1 VSQQEQSIGVSQQDQ
16 SIGVRR
22 PIAVVVPGPIAQATG
37 GYRYMA
43 ALAQALA
50 ALGAPVRVI
59 ELPGRFPDPD
69 HVARAAARRIGDDA
83 DLVIDGLAALAF
95 ADLPVLTRA
104 VVLLHHPLHLETGLD
119 RQARQHLFAA
129 EAAVVTQAQRVIVT
143 SPATLPDA
151 LDLGV
156 HPERLA
162 VALPGTDRPRGLKIR
177 RRGPLRLLTVAT
189 VVPRKDHLTLIRA
202 LDRLHCPWRW
212 CALGNDQRDRGHR
225 ARVVSA
231 IRQARSTRRLRLA
244 GEVSAATLALTYRMT
259 DLFVLPS
266 RHEGYG
272 MAFAEALAA
281 GLPVVAAA
289 AGAVPLTVPRSA
301 GVLARPGDPKAFARA
316 LKRAIRSRR
325 RLMRGAR
332 IAGAR
337 QPDWLAAARVVLG
350 SWA

>member
-1 VSQQEQSIGVSQQDQ
+1 M
-16 SIGVRR
+16 RR
-22 PIAVVVPGPIAQATG
+22 PIAVVVPGPIDQATG

-43 ALAQALA
+43 ALAKALA
-50 ALGAPVRVI
+50 ALGAEVRVV

-69 HVARAAARRIGDDA
+69 AVALAAARAVAEDA

-95 ADLPVLTRA
+95 ADLAILARS

-119 RQARQHLFAA
+119 RAARQRLFAA
-129 EAAVVTQAQRVIVT
+129 EAAVVTRAQRVIVT

-151 LDLGV
+151 RALGV
-156 HPERLA
+156 AADRLA
-162 VALPGTDRPRGLKIR
+162 VALPGTDRPRGARLR
-177 RRGPLRLLTVAT
+177 RRGRLRLLTVAT

-202 LDRLHCPWRW
+202 LRRVHRAWTW
-212 CALGNDQRDRGHR
+212 HALGSDQRDPPHT
-225 ARVVSA
+225 ARVRSA
-231 IRQARSTRRLRLA
+231 IRHSGRAARLVLA
-244 GEVSAATLALTYRMT
+244 GEVSAATLDRAYRMS

-289 AGAVPLTVPRSA
+289 AGAVPITVPRAA
-301 GVLARPGDPKAFARA
+301 GVLARPGDPAAFARA
-316 LKRAIRSRR
+316 ITAAIRSRP
-325 RLMRGAR
+325 RLARGAR
-332 IAGAR
+332 IAGAK